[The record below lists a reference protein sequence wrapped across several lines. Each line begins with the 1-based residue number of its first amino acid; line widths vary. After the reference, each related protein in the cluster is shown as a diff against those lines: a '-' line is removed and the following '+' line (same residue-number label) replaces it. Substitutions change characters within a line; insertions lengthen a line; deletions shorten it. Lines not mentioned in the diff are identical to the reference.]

1 MFRCLNYD
9 SEMCEVAF
17 KAGDKLNV
25 PAILIEKE
33 FGIPMRHTQYDLAEA
48 EVEGIVLKAK
58 KGKISVLLDVRV
70 WITREGMDFTED
82 GSRLVP
88 QAYFFMSSEENIQ
101 EYKQRIS
108 RINFAGGLNEKVQQK
123 IELLLKNMQTA
134 SLYKLTYPK
143 RICMSDDTYNTDLA
157 SNQTKAEFKIPK
169 GTEIEMAYMHKVLEG
184 ERKDMWYGC
193 FASQSISEDEEKEES
208 ADKNIYTI
216 VPVELE
222 KNQSWID

>member
-143 RICMSDDTYNTDLA
+143 RICMQL
-157 SNQTKAEFKIPK
+157 I
-169 GTEIEMAYMHKVLEG
+169 
-184 ERKDMWYGC
+184 
-193 FASQSISEDEEKEES
+193 
-208 ADKNIYTI
+208 
-216 VPVELE
+216 
-222 KNQSWID
+222 